1 MCTREE
7 ANRLITFVFYETN
20 TKADWG
26 SLGTVCTLR
35 SDMMRYLHWRWNG
48 TAQGGGG
55 APPTFDLILSM
66 QRS

>member
-1 MCTREE
+1 MYARQE
-7 ANRLITFVFYETN
+7 ANRLITVVFYETN

-26 SLGTVCTLR
+26 VWELYLALGYDEIPSLAVEQHR
-35 SDMMRYLHWRWNG
+35 SR
-48 TAQGGGG
+48 GGG